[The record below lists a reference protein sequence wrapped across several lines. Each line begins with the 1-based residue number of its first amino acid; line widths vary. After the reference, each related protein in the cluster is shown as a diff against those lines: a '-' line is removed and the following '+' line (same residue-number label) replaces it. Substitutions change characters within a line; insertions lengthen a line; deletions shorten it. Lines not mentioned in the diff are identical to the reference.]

1 MFGRVRVKPEVGKSP
16 DTLISKSE
24 NVDDAGS
31 LPSTVTD
38 VMSIIKLSSELM
50 LSQDVGYSDLV
61 QPNPSRALYFGRL

>member
-16 DTLISKSE
+16 DISKSE

-61 QPNPSRALYFGRL
+61 QPNPSRALYFGRLW